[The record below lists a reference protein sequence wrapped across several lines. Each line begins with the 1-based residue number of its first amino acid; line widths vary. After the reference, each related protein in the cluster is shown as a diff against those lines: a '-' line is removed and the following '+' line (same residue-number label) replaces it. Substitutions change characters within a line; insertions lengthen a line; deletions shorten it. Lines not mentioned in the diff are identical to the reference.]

1 MIETVDATQNRD
13 CIVRHPVKIEK
24 PKTKKI
30 ENQINDFSKYE
41 ST

>member
-1 MIETVDATQNRD
+1 MIETADATQNRD
-13 CIVRHPVKIEK
+13 CIVQHSGKFKK

-30 ENQINDFSKYE
+30 DNQINDFSKYE